1 MLFEYFISII
11 LAGISFLLI
20 VFIFP
25 KLGIVDRPDGVRKIH
40 KGEISLGGGIGLFLS
55 STIFMYVLFPEYSIG
70 ANHKFQALSVV
81 WLISII
87 ILTMGF
93 LDDIKPL
100 PASFRLI
107 IQIFSSWLVIILTD
121 TYLRDFGNLFGFGNI
136 YIGDLGI
143 PITIFMVV
151 GVCNAF
157 NMLDGI
163 DGLVG
168 LVAFSA
174 ATAVSILAW
183 INGENGV
190 LFLGS
195 IVLLIFLVFNLG
207 LLGRKRK
214 IFLGDSGAM
223 WVGFITAWFLVV
235 LSSSGDE
242 SIIKP
247 VNALWLVS
255 IPLIDA
261 LSTFLTRLANKKS
274 IFAGDRTHI
283 HHMML
288 EAGLTKKKV
297 LLILFSISMISSSTL
312 LFFVFQKV
320 DESFKFF
327 GFLTIW
333 IVYYLIIKY
342 PLSKQKKS
350 DHNSK

>member
-1 MLFEYFISII
+1 MLVNYLIATTLTVIFFWFIT
-11 LAGISFLLI
+11 
-20 VFIFP
+20 FIFP
-25 KLGIVDRPDGVRKIH
+25 RFGIVDRPDGVRKIH

-55 STIFMYVLFPEYSIG
+55 TTVFMYVLFPEYSVG
-70 ANHKFQALSVV
+70 VNHKFQALSVV
-81 WLISII
+81 WFTSII
-87 ILTMGF
+87 ILAMGF

-107 IQIFSSWLVIILTD
+107 IQILSSWLVIILTD
-121 TYLRDFGNLFGFGNI
+121 VYLRDFGNLFGFGNI
-136 YIGDLGI
+136 YVGDIGI

-174 ATAVSILAW
+174 ATVVSILAW
-183 INGENGV
+183 INGESGV

-195 IVLLIFLVFNLG
+195 VVLIIFLVFNLG

-214 IFLGDSGAM
+214 VFLGDSGAM
-223 WVGFITAWFLVV
+223 WVGFITAWFLVT
-235 LSSSGDE
+235 LSSSGNE

-261 LSTFLTRLANKKS
+261 LSTFLTRLANRKS

-283 HHMML
+283 HHLML
-288 EAGLTKKKV
+288 DAGLTKKAV
-297 LLILFSISMISSSTL
+297 LIILFSISIISSTTL
-312 LFFVFQKV
+312 LFFVSQKV
-320 DESFKFF
+320 EESFQFF

-333 IVYYLIIKY
+333 LVYYLIIKY
-342 PLSKQKKS
+342 PLSKHNKRDHKS
-350 DHNSK
+350 K